1 MIKTCSNEIKEFG
14 DMEVPSDFTKLKRD
28 QFSAFHTK
36 QQQMVQKVQAIG
48 AKIKDKQIQY
58 ADLAVQARQSFQASM
73 TSNNGENNN
82 AGDFMVN
89 GIVEEE
95 NPLANNQQLKFKL
108 SEQDLVIKNEQDLM
122 EAQI

>member
-1 MIKTCSNEIKEFG
+1 
-14 DMEVPSDFTKLKRD
+14 MEVASDFTKLKRD

-73 TSNNGENNN
+73 TSNHGDNN

-95 NPLANNQQLKFKL
+95 NPLANN
-108 SEQDLVIKNEQDLM
+108 
-122 EAQI
+122 